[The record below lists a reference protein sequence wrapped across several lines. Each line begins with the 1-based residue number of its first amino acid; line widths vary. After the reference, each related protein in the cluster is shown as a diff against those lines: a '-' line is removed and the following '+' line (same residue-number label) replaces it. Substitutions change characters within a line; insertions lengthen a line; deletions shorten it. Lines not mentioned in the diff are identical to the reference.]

1 MAYAVLAGMPPVYGL
16 YTAIVP
22 PLVYALL
29 GTSRQLSLGPFAI
42 TSLLLNTTCAQLA
55 SYEDGSPEYVS
66 LAMTISF
73 CAGLITMVLGFL
85 KMGLLTNFLSQ
96 SVLTGFITASAC
108 VIILSQIKYI
118 LGKLILFMR
127 TANSCGVN

>member
-42 TSLLLNTTCAQLA
+42 TSLLLNTTCA
-55 SYEDGSPEYVS
+55 PEYVS